1 LYACNASIKQQEIPT
16 YEVVECGGYLGA
28 VETALGLWEYTK
40 RI

>member
-1 LYACNASIKQQEIPT
+1 
-16 YEVVECGGYLGA
+16 VVECGGYLGA